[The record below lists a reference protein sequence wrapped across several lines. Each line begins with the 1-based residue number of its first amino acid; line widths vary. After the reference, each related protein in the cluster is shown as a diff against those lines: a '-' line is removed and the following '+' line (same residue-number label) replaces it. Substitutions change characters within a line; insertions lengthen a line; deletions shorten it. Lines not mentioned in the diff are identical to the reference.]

1 MNNTTII
8 LLIAA
13 AAAFFY
19 FSQQIEELPIPAQ
32 LPAGAIP
39 PGTNTK
45 AEKWQLAFS
54 IFNSLIATGLNAV
67 QAWQQAQQQ
76 AAVGGCL
83 NNRNDFYAI

>member
-1 MNNTTII
+1 MNNTT
-8 LLIAA
+8 LLLLAA
-13 AAAFFY
+13 VAAFFY
-19 FSQQIEELPIPAQ
+19 FSQEKEIPVPAQ
-32 LPAGAIP
+32 LPPNAIP
-39 PGTNTK
+39 AGTNTK